1 MRISVTPLPTPKM
14 VSMDKLERAMT
25 AALKR
30 TNKQMEKEFKK
41 TTRTWKRKPEMYST
55 APTQTPEGLESATG
69 TDNQVYEYVAKGTR
83 PHTIRA
89 RRAPML
95 RFQPGFAAKTIP
107 GLIGSVAGRKFG
119 PFVRVKEVRHP
130 GTKAREFDKRIAAKS
145 EETLALETRV
155 AIMKVVEQT
164 YGR

>member
-1 MRISVTPLPTPKM
+1 M
-14 VSMDKLERAMT
+14 VSVEKIDRALI

-41 TTRTWKRKPEMYST
+41 TTRTWKGKPDIYST
-55 APTQTPEGLESATG
+55 PPVVTAEGLESATG
-69 TDNQVYEYVAKGTR
+69 TDNQIYEYVAKGTK

-95 RFQPGFAAKTIP
+95 RFQTGFSAKTIP
-107 GLIGSVAGRKFG
+107 GLIGSVQGRRFG
-119 PFVRVKEVRHP
+119 PYRSVREVRHP

-164 YGR
+164 YG